1 MNKKRHNIIQFVC
14 IIVMLGA
21 IVLQGLAHVVKPKP
35 LLNYMNQPITFQTQ
49 KKEFNI
55 NTLHNRSYQ
64 NYLAELA
71 WQNTGFREFF
81 SRSYNQIAFSFFD
94 KTYNPNIIKGNHHEL
109 YLSGTIDDA
118 TGKMLS
124 NRFNSVEEG
133 KIVAQKNVQATLI
146 LIDTLRQHGTQFLFV
161 FCPSK
166 PLVYPENL
174 PQCYQDSIA
183 NFSLEEY
190 YIQLFKE
197 NDIPYIDFLNGF
209 RTVKDTV
216 SYPLF
221 TRYGSHWAS
230 STIPFVADSIFRK
243 MEEIT
248 GFKLPSIKCV
258 SPNLTKDYTA
268 QDGELEP
275 SLNLL
280 FPLYKP
286 KQPRPECVICDTL
299 GTQQP
304 NLLVVGDGNFVP
316 FEKTCFLDAFR
327 TWNYWKYNDMVVSS
341 EPRFNWKKICFL
353 PEAKQILEE
362 ADIVMAVYTSNYMY
376 DYMNGFVQTAQK
388 LLSNDSNIDQEAL
401 INATIESIRNNEA
414 WLKAIETQAQER
426 GLSVEENLK
435 LNAIY
440 IIEQQKDNNP

>member
-14 IIVMLGA
+14 IITMLGA

-35 LLNYMNQPITFQTQ
+35 LLNYMNQPITYQKQ

-81 SRSYNQIAFSFFD
+81 SRSYNQIAYSFFD
-94 KTYNPNIIKGNHHEL
+94 KTYNPNIIKGYHHEL

-118 TGKMLS
+118 TGKMLM
-124 NRFNSVEEG
+124 NRFSSVETAKVE
-133 KIVAQKNVQATLI
+133 AQKNVRSTLT
-146 LIDTLRQHGTQFLFV
+146 LVDTLRQHGIQFLFI

-174 PQCYQDSIA
+174 PERYRDSFA
-183 NFSLEEY
+183 DFSLEEY

-197 NDIPYIDFLNGF
+197 NDIPHIDFLNGF
-209 RTVKDTV
+209 KAIKDTV

-221 TRYGSHWAS
+221 TRLGSHWAS
-230 STIPFVADSIFRK
+230 STIPFVADSILRK
-243 MEEIT
+243 MEELT
-248 GFKLPSIKCV
+248 EFKLPSIKCV
-258 SPNLTKDYTA
+258 DLNRSRDYTA

-286 KQPRPECVICDTL
+286 KQPHPECVLSDTL
-299 GTQQP
+299 GTHRP

-316 FEKTCFLDAFR
+316 FENTCFLDAFS

-341 EPRFNWKKICFL
+341 EPRFNWKKVRFF
-353 PEAKQILEE
+353 PEASQILEE

-376 DYMNGFVQTAQK
+376 DYMNGFVQTAQEFLTK
-388 LLSNDSNIDQEAL
+388 DSDIDQEAL
-401 INATIESIRNNEA
+401 INATIESIRNNET
-414 WLKAIETQAQER
+414 WFKAIETQAQER
-426 GLSVEENLK
+426 GLSVEENLR
-435 LNAIY
+435 LNATY